1 MKLNERL
8 SEIQVKLIAPKSQY
22 NKFGK
27 YPYRNCEDILGAVK
41 PLLCGLTI
49 IISDDI
55 SVMADRVYVKATA
68 SITDGENT
76 ISSTSFAR
84 EPLSKKGM
92 DESQITGAASS
103 YARKYALNGLLLIDD
118 TKDAD
123 SQDNKVQADNAWT
136 VSNAYDKF
144 WSLTE
149 AERNKVWSTLAG
161 NIQSEIN
168 REN

>member
-8 SEIQVKLIAPKSQY
+8 SEIQVKLIAPKNQY

-27 YPYRNCEDILGAVK
+27 YPYRNCEDILQAVK
-41 PLLCGLTI
+41 PLLYGLTI

-103 YARKYALNGLLLIDD
+103 YARKYALKGLLL
-118 TKDAD
+118 T
-123 SQDNKVQADNAWT
+123 SRYQRRQ
-136 VSNAYDKF
+136 
-144 WSLTE
+144 
-149 AERNKVWSTLAG
+149 LA
-161 NIQSEIN
+161 
-168 REN
+168 R